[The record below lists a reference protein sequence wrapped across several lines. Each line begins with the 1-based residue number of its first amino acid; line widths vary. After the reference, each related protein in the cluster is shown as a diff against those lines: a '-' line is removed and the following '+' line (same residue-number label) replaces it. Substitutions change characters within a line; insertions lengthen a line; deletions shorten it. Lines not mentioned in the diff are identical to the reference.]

1 MSENIVHTP
10 DPVIVDLGRRKRKVI
25 KQLKEGI
32 GPLADEVRAVAQ
44 AAAKQPGEGAD
55 ILPVV
60 VLYRKRRRKG
70 RRTLLEALLPRL

>member
-1 MSENIVHTP
+1 
-10 DPVIVDLGRRKRKVI
+10 
-25 KQLKEGI
+25 
-32 GPLADEVRAVAQ
+32 VAQ